1 VERIHKDGSASL
13 KRWLTSELGSALE
26 ALAGPEPFYAVTP
39 HYVVEDQVKNFHH
52 VECCTGILSP
62 AGPRVLRA
70 SGKFVA
76 RVDSHGPLNSPWG
89 LAIAPSE
96 FGKFAGDL
104 LVGNFGDGTINAFDL
119 KHHDQFADKLTGVDG
134 KPITIG
140 DLWALTRATAAR
152 RDHGRDLLHLRRSG

>member
-1 VERIHKDGSASL
+1 MDRLGEARTVERIHKDGSASL

-96 FGKFAGDL
+96 FGKFTCWSA
-104 LVGNFGDGTINAFDL
+104 ISAM
-119 KHHDQFADKLTGVDG
+119 ARS
-134 KPITIG
+134 
-140 DLWALTRATAAR
+140 TRST
-152 RDHGRDLLHLRRSG
+152 